1 MKKVLKNS
9 LVLSLLFGVGL
20 TYGCFFEDSQK
31 EAERLYESGLNALD
45 EKRKDEAISYFQ
57 EAVDKDPG
65 HAKAH
70 CRLGQLYRDANHLAL
85 AEREFSAA
93 LREDPG
99 LVEARRSLAWL
110 LYQREA
116 YEEAIPLFRE
126 LLAGRDKDP
135 DIRLALSHS
144 LLGAGDAGEA
154 REMAEKTAAGF
165 PDDVLVQIGLAR
177 FYERASLYSLAED
190 ALLKIRDDFPDTP
203 QAHIAL
209 MAFYMRRGRLDE
221 AEAVGTGAVRGGLAD
236 KGLHQRLFV
245 LENRRENYETALRH
259 LEAAAAMSPDDP
271 DLWMLLGDYHLKAA
285 IKYK

>member
-1 MKKVLKNS
+1 MAQARAALREGLAPHFEEGPAPANWSSPAHTPLVQQIETRSQMKRVLKNT

-31 EAERLYESGLNALD
+31 EAARLYESGLNALD
-45 EKRKDEAISYFQ
+45 EKRMDEAISYFQ
-57 EAVDKDPG
+57 QAVEKDPG

-93 LREDPG
+93 LREDPA

-126 LLAGRDKDP
+126 LLVGRDNDP

-144 LLGAGDAGEA
+144 LLRTGDAGEA
-154 REMAEKTAAGF
+154 REMAEKTAADF

-177 FYERASLYSLAED
+177 FYERASLYSFAED

-203 QAHIAL
+203 RAHIAL

-221 AEAVGTGAVRGGLAD
+221 AEAVGTGAVKGG
-236 KGLHQRLFV
+236 G
-245 LENRRENYETALRH
+245 
-259 LEAAAAMSPDDP
+259 
-271 DLWMLLGDYHLKAA
+271 GG
-285 IKYK
+285 